1 MGCFQNVEIK
11 IADEEIPDKAGSIS
25 SRCNVKIQQ
34 NIWLFNISHKTLLIV
49 QYWTELIRQLPIVQ
63 IAAFLMIMMI
73 IVTSS
78 LFQFQYFEFINCQ
91 PKDFDGRHIQ
101 TFLKDFIRIFRH
113 FCRNNFFGQINS
125 ACLWLA
131 IFLLGDL

>member
-11 IADEEIPDKAGSIS
+11 IADEEIPDKAGSLS

-78 LFQFQYFEFINCQ
+78 LFQYFEFVNCQ
-91 PKDFDGRHIQ
+91 PKDLMGDTYKLSSKI
-101 TFLKDFIRIFRH
+101 LLESLDI
-113 FCRNNFFGQINS
+113 S
-125 ACLWLA
+125 AETISLVK
-131 IFLLGDL
+131 